1 MIYPQALLTGEVVEI
16 GSHDVIAHLT
26 TSPHPSAMPLST
38 MSLPNSDQL
47 MTLVTQLVENLKAE
61 EMEPLLEES
70 GSDTD
75 EQSLQRS
82 FNVGRRS
89 SFRRESALSLRKS
102 QSLRSLSKPKP
113 DSTKASSISTQPK
126 IHVDTSQVQPPSSI
140 DVLIPLVSV
149 AEVPDADTEGFQ
161 SVINL
166 LKASSSTHLLS
177 PATST
182 TSSQKRK
189 DTTKKMIEKHTIE
202 NVKLEASLREQEVAA
217 IRKLLEEAE
226 QKSKEIITEAVE
238 KLREELSVV
247 HEEEK
252 EQIILS
258 E

>member
-1 MIYPQALLTGEVVEI
+1 M
-16 GSHDVIAHLT
+16 
-26 TSPHPSAMPLST
+26 

-47 MTLVTQLVENLKAE
+47 MTLVAQLVENLKTD

-89 SFRRESALSLRKS
+89 SFRRDSALSLRKS

-113 DSTKASSISTQPK
+113 DGTKDTSVSTQRK
-126 IHVDTSQVQPPSSI
+126 IHVDASLAKPPSSA
-140 DVLIPLVSV
+140 DVLVPLVSV
-149 AEVPDADTEGFQ
+149 TEVPDEGSQ
-161 SVINL
+161 SVTNL
-166 LKASSSTHLLS
+166 LKASSSIHLLS

-182 TSSQKRK
+182 SSQKIK

-217 IRKLLEEAE
+217 IKKLLEEAE

-238 KLREELSVV
+238 KMKEELSAA

-258 E
+258 ELLVIYFWFIILLVMYIYFFVSLSN